1 MVYHLPILKRYVVCV
16 CAHVR
21 AHVSVCVHICVCAYT
36 YPCVYTSVCVCVCTR
51 LCVCAHVFVHA
62 HCTCMCVPLHLS
74 TCECPHVY
82 NDYVYI
88 CCSYPYTFFVSWSF
102 SRRRASHSYCRHE
115 YWILQVLIL
124 TCSAREQEGKER
136 RCGIMHHMI
145 SCICIT
151 WSHTLC
157 ITWSCALYSTYV
169 AIIFMHTQRDTGVVT
184 HQTLVKFE
192 KAEVTKNSDVYQK

>member
-1 MVYHLPILKRYVVCV
+1 MLCV
-16 CAHVR
+16 L
-21 AHVSVCVHICVCAYT
+21 CVL
-36 YPCVYTSVCVCVCTR
+36 CVCVRVRACA
-51 LCVCAHVFVHA
+51 LCMHV
-62 HCTCMCVPLHLS
+62 CVPLHLS
-74 TCECPHVY
+74 TCECLHVY

-115 YWILQVLIL
+115 CWILQVLIL
-124 TCSAREQEGKER
+124 TCSTREQEGKER
-136 RCGIMHHMI
+136 RYGIMHHMI

-151 WSHTLC
+151 WSCTLC
-157 ITWSCALYSTYV
+157 STYV
-169 AIIFMHTQRDTGVVT
+169 AIIFMRTQRDTGVVT